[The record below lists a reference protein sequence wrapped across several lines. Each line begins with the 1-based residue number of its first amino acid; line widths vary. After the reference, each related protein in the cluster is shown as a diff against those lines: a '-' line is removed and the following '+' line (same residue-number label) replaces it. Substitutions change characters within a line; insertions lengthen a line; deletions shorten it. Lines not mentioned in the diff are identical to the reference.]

1 MAALTQ
7 HQVSQFINDGFIR
20 LDNAFSKDVA
30 AECRAL
36 LWKATGCDPN
46 DSASWTQPV
55 IRIGEMGHEP
65 FKKAAN
71 TPLLH
76 SAFDQLAGKG
86 AWLPRTTLGSFPIRF
101 PSKVSAGDTGWHV
114 DASFPGSDATNYME
128 WRINLY
134 SKGRAL
140 LMLLLFSDVHEPDA
154 PTRIRVGSHL
164 DVAKILA
171 PHGAN
176 GLSFPELAQQLDATA
191 NRMEVL
197 ATGEAG
203 TVYLCHPFLVHAA
216 QDHHGTRPKFM
227 AQPPLHPAKDFNLHR
242 PNHNYCPVEKA
253 ILKGVEQAEVDY

>member
-7 HQVSQFINDGFIR
+7 HQVSKFINDGFIR

-36 LWKATGCDPN
+36 LLKATGCDPN

-114 DASFPGSDATNYME
+114 DASFPGSDA
-128 WRINLY
+128 
-134 SKGRAL
+134 
-140 LMLLLFSDVHEPDA
+140 
-154 PTRIRVGSHL
+154 
-164 DVAKILA
+164 
-171 PHGAN
+171 
-176 GLSFPELAQQLDATA
+176 
-191 NRMEVL
+191 
-197 ATGEAG
+197 
-203 TVYLCHPFLVHAA
+203 
-216 QDHHGTRPKFM
+216 
-227 AQPPLHPAKDFNLHR
+227 
-242 PNHNYCPVEKA
+242 
-253 ILKGVEQAEVDY
+253 